1 VKRLPA
7 AGPAA
12 DSDRWPDGAARWPDV
27 ATVPATTARAVA
39 ARIAFRRAA
48 RKLRLQIAGPGT
60 DPADL
65 NGDAALVLRRPAD
78 FFRRLG
84 ADGPMGFGEA
94 YMAGDWDTAD
104 LADLADV
111 LTALGTGYD
120 QLVPAPLRLLRPLL
134 VRRRPAEDHSITGSQ
149 RNIERHYDLSEEMF
163 AAFLD
168 ETMTYSC
175 GLFGT
180 DAGGETEPDSL
191 AQAQRRKIAA
201 ILDLAEVAAGTRLLE
216 IGTGWGE
223 LALEAARRGASVVSI
238 TNSPQQCRA
247 ASRRVRQAGADGL
260 VSVELL
266 DYRQVSGQFDAVV
279 SVEMIEAVGDAY
291 WPAYFTAIDH
301 ALAPGGRAA
310 IQAITL
316 PHRRML
322 QVSHSYSWMDKYI
335 FPGAVIP
342 SRQAIEDTVARHTT
356 LRVAS
361 IRPMAAHYA
370 RTLRAW
376 RAQFSAAHDTI
387 TGLGFDEIFC
397 RMWQFYLAYCEAG
410 FRTGLVDVGQYLLE
424 RGQ

>member
-1 VKRLPA
+1 VRRVPA
-7 AGPAA
+7 TAPAA
-12 DSDRWPDGAARWPDV
+12 DPGRWPDV
-27 ATVPATTARAVA
+27 ATVPATTARSAA
-39 ARIAFRRAA
+39 ARLAFLHTARR
-48 RKLRLQIAGPGT
+48 LRLPVAGPGT
-60 DPADL
+60 GAADL
-65 NGDAALVLRRPAD
+65 PSDAGLVLRRPAD

-84 ADGPMGFGEA
+84 ADGPIGFGEA

-104 LADLADV
+104 LAGLF
-111 LTALGTGYD
+111 TALGTSYD
-120 QLVPAPLRLLRPLL
+120 RLVPAPLRLLRPLL
-134 VRRRPAEDHSITGSQ
+134 VRGRPAEDQSIAGS
-149 RNIERHYDLSEEMF
+149 RRSIELHYGLPEQMF

-175 GLFGT
+175 GLFDE
-180 DAGGETEPDSL
+180 DAAGAPQPGPL
-191 AQAQRRKIAA
+191 AQAQRRKTGA
-201 ILDLAEVAAGTRLLE
+201 ILDLAGVAAGTRLLE

-223 LALEAARRGASVVSI
+223 LALEAAGRGASVVSI
-238 TNSPQQCRA
+238 TNSPEQHRA
-247 ASRRVRQAGADGL
+247 ASRRVRDAGAGDV

-291 WPAYFTAIDH
+291 WPAYFAAIDS

-316 PHRRML
+316 PHPRML
-322 QVSHSYSWMDKYI
+322 QVRRSYSWMDKYI

-342 SRQAIEDTVARHTT
+342 SRQAIEHTLARHTT

-361 IRPMAAHYA
+361 VRPMAAHYA

-376 RAQFSAAHDTI
+376 RARFSAAHDAI
-387 TGLGFDEIFC
+387 VALGFDEVFC

-410 FRTGLVDVGQYLLE
+410 FRTGLVDVGQYMLE
-424 RGQ
+424 RGP